1 LLTIRQEVHSANI
14 IAVAVSSD
22 ESLVATGSTDRTI
35 AIFSLASVAGPE
47 HLEPVAVLKVADA
60 VCLDISWGR

>member
-1 LLTIRQEVHSANI
+1 MTRQQDVHNANI
-14 IAVAVSSD
+14 ITVAISSD

-35 AIFSLASVAGPE
+35 AIFSLASV
-47 HLEPVAVLKVADA
+47 VAQSPLQPLSVVKVTEA